1 MDFDL
6 STIWIELELAGLL
19 EDAALNWL
27 ALDGLWF
34 QAVEKKFGTEEA
46 SYPGKTP
53 MVRVF

>member
-1 MDFDL
+1 MKFKSIDDL
-6 STIWIELELAGLL
+6 DRAELAGLL

-46 SYPGKTP
+46 SICGKNAIGS
-53 MVRVF
+53 VF